1 MWQRQCL
8 NLVSPIAMAIN
19 IRNREAEALL
29 AELKAATG
37 KGATQIVLE
46 LLRREVAF
54 QRRLGNDAV
63 QEKRIDD
70 ISRTARA
77 KAVNTDLT
85 DEEIIGYD
93 DDGLPN

>member
-1 MWQRQCL
+1 
-8 NLVSPIAMAIN
+8 MAIN